1 MVMDNIIYAN
11 ESFLIQGAL
20 FEVYNTLGSGFLEA
34 VYQEALELE
43 LKQRNIP
50 FVSQKELTI
59 SYKGHELKQTYR
71 ADIVCYDKVILELKA
86 VKTLLPEHSAQLHNY
101 LCATGMKLG
110 ILVNFGSHSKIEIKR
125 IVV

>member
-20 FEVYNTLGSGFLEA
+20 FDVYNTLGSGFLEA

-110 ILVNFGSHSKIEIKR
+110 ILVNFGAPSKIEIKR

>member
-1 MVMDNIIYAN
+1 MDNIIYAN

-59 SYKGHELKQTYR
+59 SYKGQELKQKYR

-86 VKTLLPEHSAQLHNY
+86 VRALLPEHRAQLHNY
-101 LCATGMKLG
+101 LCVTGMKLG
-110 ILVNFGSHSKIEIKR
+110 ILVNFGSPSQIEIKR
-125 IVV
+125 IAV